1 MAESKKSTIKCFFL
15 KIPFSNLCKKYEVER
30 PAYDYENMF
39 ELNVLPH
46 QRYLLLK

>member
-1 MAESKKSTIKCFFL
+1 MFYITSAIA
-15 KIPFSNLCKKYEVER
+15 NLCKEYNFEL